1 MKNEWVFICEY
12 QRVLYEWA
20 KYVLTQ
26 NLEDITCEF
35 QCKERVV
42 QGRAH
47 IEDYKRNRI
56 YTAAIF
62 YIYIVVYIS
71 NQSGPL
77 MIGAM
82 IELTS

>member
-12 QRVLYEWA
+12 QRILYEWA

-26 NLEDITCEF
+26 NLEDVTCEF
-35 QCKERVV
+35 QSKERVV
-42 QGRAH
+42 EGRAH
-47 IEDYKRNRI
+47 VEDHKRNRI
-56 YTAAIF
+56 YTAAI

-71 NQSGPL
+71 NQSGSL
-77 MIGAM
+77 MIGAL